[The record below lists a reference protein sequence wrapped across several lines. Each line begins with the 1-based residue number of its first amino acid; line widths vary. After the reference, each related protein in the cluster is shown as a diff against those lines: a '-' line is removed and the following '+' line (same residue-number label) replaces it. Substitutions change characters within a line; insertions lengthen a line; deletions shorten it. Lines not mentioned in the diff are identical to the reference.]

1 MSYLRVGLRK
11 ISGLLTALSMMSQIA
26 LANYGV
32 GGGCGTGEK
41 TGKCTHTLNLMMK
54 GKSAERQKKG

>member
-11 ISGLLTALSMMSQIA
+11 ISGLLTALSMMTQIA

-32 GGGCGTGEK
+32 GGGSGTGEK
-41 TGKCTHTLNLMMK
+41 K
-54 GKSAERQKKG
+54 GKSMEAAHLIS